1 MAAGIGNSLEA
12 DARRGA
18 LMRGLTRPE
27 SLIIAGVSVA
37 LAAVSFFVQPLRDI
51 WWVWLVF
58 GVLGSFAIAFS
69 HARNKATVHKVK
81 EAIVEETIDANEL
94 QVSELQAGV
103 ARAMYQHKTI
113 QKMIAVR
120 TEAFGQL
127 PLSLDEWLGRVNK
140 IARGLD
146 TILRH
151 PRVLEHFY
159 SVMQTNEVKSA
170 NLDSIAAFQNAAGLV
185 IAGHGDQEL
194 DEEYNKL
201 VFARDAV
208 AQVRAGINTTIDH
221 VVSIAEVLR
230 HTRAM
235 TLSTD
240 HIQQMSGMLQS
251 ELDTL
256 LDLQKLVYKLGSAY
270 EVTLQ

>member
-1 MAAGIGNSLEA
+1 MAAGIGNSLET

-18 LMRGLTRPE
+18 LMRGLARPE
-27 SLIIAGVSVA
+27 SLIIVGLSVA
-37 LAAVSFFVQPLRDI
+37 LAIVTFFVPALSSY
-51 WWVWLVF
+51 WWVWP
-58 GVLGSFAIAFS
+58 VLGVVGAFAIAFS
-69 HARNKATVHKVK
+69 HAQNKATVHKVK
-81 EAIVEETIDANEL
+81 QAIVDETIDANEL

-103 ARAMYQHKTI
+103 ARAVYQHKTI

-120 TEAFGQL
+120 TESFGQL
-127 PLSLDEWLGRVNK
+127 PVSLDEWLSRVTK

-159 SVMQTNEVKSA
+159 SVMQANEVKSA

-185 IAGHGDQEL
+185 IAGHGDHEL
-194 DEEYNKL
+194 DEDYNKL
-201 VFARDAV
+201 IFARDAV
-208 AQVRAGINTTIDH
+208 AQVRGGISTTIDH
-221 VVSIAEVLR
+221 VVSVAEVLR

-235 TLSTD
+235 TLNTE
-240 HIQQMSGMLQS
+240 HVGQMSAMLQN

-256 LDLQKLVYKLGSAY
+256 LELQKLVYKLGSAY
-270 EVTLQ
+270 EVPLQ